1 MWGFTGILG
10 KLIEADQYILVW
22 WRTLIAFA
30 SLGIYLAIIR
40 QSIKLSSVDVFKLI
54 GTGFIIALHWIFFY
68 GAIKISNV
76 SIAVACMAV
85 ASFFTAFLSPL
96 FFRTS
101 LVRYEVILS
110 VGVVIGVAILMGVEV
125 THINGITWGLISAF
139 FAALFT
145 IINAFF
151 VKRINSVVISFYE
164 MIGGFICLS
173 IYLLFTQRLNYE
185 GIKIS
190 ETDLYYLLLLGV
202 LCTAIPFVISVQIM
216 KKLSPYTVS
225 LSVNMEPVYTI
236 LLALMFFTAE
246 EKMSSGFYV
255 GLLIILSTV
264 VVNAILKAR
273 NKS

>member
-10 KLIEADQYILVW
+10 KLIEADQYVLVW
-22 WRTLIAFA
+22 WRTLIAFI

-40 QSIKLSSVDVFKLI
+40 QSFQVKTSDFLKLI

-96 FFRTS
+96 IFRTK
-101 LVRYEVILS
+101 LVRYEIILS
-110 VGVVIGVAILMGVEV
+110 VGVIIGVAILMGVEV
-125 THINGITWGLISAF
+125 EHIDGISWGLISAF

-145 IINAFF
+145 VINAFF
-151 VKRINSVVISFYE
+151 VRRINSIVISFYE
-164 MIGGFICLS
+164 MLGGFLCLT
-173 IYLLFTQRLNYE
+173 IYLLFTQRLNSA
-185 GIKIS
+185 GIAIS
-190 ETDLYYLLLLGV
+190 ETDVYLLLLLGIF
-202 LCTAIPFVISVQIM
+202 CTAIPFVISVQIM

-236 LLALMFFTAE
+236 LLALFCFPAD
-246 EKMSSGFYV
+246 EKMSSGFYL

-273 NKS
+273 SKN